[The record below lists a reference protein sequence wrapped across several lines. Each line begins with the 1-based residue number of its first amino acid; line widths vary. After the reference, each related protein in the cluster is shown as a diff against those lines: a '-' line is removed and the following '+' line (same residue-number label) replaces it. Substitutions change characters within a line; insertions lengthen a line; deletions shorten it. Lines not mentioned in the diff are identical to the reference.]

1 MIVLDTHVLIW
12 WLLDVKKLS
21 KRALESIEKAEKEKQ
36 LFISTI
42 TVWELAM
49 LAKKGRLQLNG
60 KTRDFV
66 GQIAKIPSLK
76 ILDISS
82 RIALESVLL
91 DYPHPDPADRI
102 IIASAKFLGMPL
114 ISKDRKIRSFKEIE
128 TIW

>member
-12 WLLDVKKLS
+12 WLLDAKKLS

-49 LAKKGRLQLNG
+49 LVKKGRLQLSG
-60 KTRDFV
+60 ETRDLV
-66 GQIAKIPSLK
+66 EQIAKIPSLK

-82 RIALESVLL
+82 QIALESVLL